1 MDSLYPNLD
10 EPEPKRFTAKTAK
23 SAKFLKGSLCVLRV
37 LCGSKIL
44 AQKQEFHL

>member
-23 SAKFLKGSLCVLRV
+23 SAKFLKGSLRV